1 MTAHIQAPEPAAAQ
15 TVAERYARSA
25 EAWRALPSVFDQA
38 MAEALSA
45 TDVEWT
51 REKARE
57 LHASLAILLSA
68 QQGVLDN
75 FAESASALPQ
85 LSASAQIWPQT
96 STTADSIK
104 TTGTLRAAS
113 SWRGDAGNS
122 YTTAAH
128 EQSGTADRIANSAD
142 AIAAIL
148 GKLAAAG
155 TAYAI
160 AAAVTTEKTTAELTD
175 HAAAL
180 AAGHGTLRTLGHA
193 LRTAAAASELITDAA
208 DHLLRAIQ
216 SNGARLASLNETPP
230 QA

>member
-1 MTAHIQAPEPAAAQ
+1 MTAHIQAPQPAAAQ
-15 TVAERYARSA
+15 AVAERYTRSA

-38 MAEALSA
+38 MADALSA

-57 LHASLAILLSA
+57 LHAGLAALLAA

-85 LSASAQIWPQT
+85 LAASAQTWPQT
-96 STTADSIK
+96 SVAARGIT
-104 TTGTLRAAS
+104 TTGTLRATR
-113 SWRGDAGNS
+113 SWRGDAGSN

-128 EQSGTADRIANSAD
+128 EQSDTADRIANSAN
-142 AIAAIL
+142 AIAATL
-148 GKLAAAG
+148 GKIAAAG

-160 AAAVTTEKTTAELTD
+160 ATAATTEKTAIELTD

-180 AAGHGTLRTLGHA
+180 ATGNGTLQTLGA
-193 LRTAAAASELITDAA
+193 SLRTAAAASELITEAA
-208 DHLLRAIQ
+208 DRLLHAIQ
-216 SNGARLASLNETPP
+216 SNEAKLDENSAGEHP
-230 QA
+230 